1 MAEQVTGTIGSDDVA
16 LNNAATEATLLRLI
30 NTVKASSGKNI
41 EDINKALSEAG
52 LDPEKVKQLDQGF
65 GQLYT
70 KTERNIFYY
79 EMVTG
84 ALSKLKPV
92 ITSVDNALQKLSQ
105 GGTNASELYD
115 SFKGLGLGIGAY
127 SEVQT
132 RLLGFQEKNMD
143 TFYKLSQSGINFS
156 GDLNGMRTA
165 ANRAYLTLDQL
176 NNVVEKN
183 RESFAMMGGGTDKSV
198 QSFLSASN
206 IIQKQLGPQLR
217 AMGVNGEEF
226 NNRMASFIG
235 LTGGR
240 TAAEMKNTDQLK
252 IGTMAYLEQLDG
264 LARVTGKSKEEQENQ
279 LKEAMKNAAFQAKLQ
294 TLPKEQ
300 RDALMAQ
307 AAQANAIGGA
317 AALDKLMSDVLGVP
331 ADKLGQSF
339 TVVSANAA
347 AAQAQQTKNILAGTV
362 NAEQVIANNA
372 KMFNALE
379 VDMKRIPNDLAFV
392 VGRTGSETGK
402 AMMTGKAAMLAWSQM
417 TTEQREA
424 VFKNTTSANSLAGT
438 MGDIQNK
445 TAELTAEVNVA
456 MGLLSEK
463 ALPNVIKDLGYF
475 ADALKVATDAIG
487 KNPSFWYK
495 TIENTAFGIGILGT
509 VVAATI
515 GIIQTAGA
523 LKLLRG
529 GPGILGG
536 GAKVA
541 GPAAGSMAGW
551 KAGATASQ
559 GAVGA
564 TSKIGAGAAGAS
576 GAAATGAL
584 AKSAA
589 IGAGASAI
597 VGAAAFGGDYVAG
610 QLGLGG
616 KEVNEAQDEKNWQ
629 QANFW
634 EKMQSSVARGV
645 ENVGDFIVP
654 NLANQ
659 ARTDR
664 IADETKYLKEKKDRE
679 DAAKKAEET
688 PSATEVKTGSG
699 AAAKASEELTVTE
712 IKNLNTTMK
721 EVLRVLR
728 TTIAENTDN
737 TRKAIERLDSDFSR
751 KC

>member
-16 LNNAATEATLLRLI
+16 LNNAATEATLIRLI

-70 KTERNIFYY
+70 RTDKASIYFDI
-79 EMVTG
+79 VTS

-127 SEVQT
+127 SEVQS
-132 RLLGFQEKNMD
+132 RLLGFQEKNME

-300 RDALMAQ
+300 RDAIMAQ

-379 VDMKRIPNDLAFV
+379 VDMQRVPNDLAFV
-392 VGRTGSETGK
+392 VGRTGSDVGK
-402 AMMTGKAAMLAWSQM
+402 AMMTGKAAMLSWSQM
-417 TTEQREA
+417 TKEQREE
-424 VFKNTTSANSLAGT
+424 VFKNKTSTNSLAGT

-456 MGLLSEK
+456 MGLLS
-463 ALPNVIKDLGYF
+463 AQSLPNVIKDLGYF

-487 KNPSFWYK
+487 KNPSFWYE
-495 TIENTAFGIGILGT
+495 TIKNTAISIGVLGT
-509 VVAATI
+509 VIAATI
-515 GIIQTAGA
+515 GIAKTAA
-523 LKLLRG
+523 LLKMVRG

-536 GAKVA
+536 GAAKVA
-541 GPAAGSMAGW
+541 GPAAGSLAGW

-564 TSKIGAGAAGAS
+564 TSRIGAGAAAS
-576 GAAATGAL
+576 AATGAAATAGGL
-584 AKSAA
+584 AKGLAK
-589 IGAGASAI
+589 GAG
-597 VGAAAFGGDYVAG
+597 VGLVTYGGDYVAG
-610 QLGLGG
+610 KMGLGG

-688 PSATEVKTGSG
+688 PAATEVKTGSG
-699 AAAKASEELTVTE
+699 TAANTSGELTVTE

-721 EVLRVLR
+721 DVLRVLR

-737 TRKAIERLDSDFSR
+737 TRKAVERLDSDFAR

>member
-16 LNNAATEATLLRLI
+16 LNNAATEATLIRLI

-70 KTERNIFYY
+70 KTEKNIFYY
-79 EMVTG
+79 EMVSN

-92 ITSVDNALQKLSQ
+92 ISSVDTALQKLSQ

-115 SFKGLGLGIGAY
+115 SFKGLGLGVGAY
-127 SEVQT
+127 SEVQS
-132 RLLGFQEKNMD
+132 RLLSFQEKNMD
-143 TFYKLSQSGINFS
+143 TYYKLSQSGINFS

-279 LKEAMKNAAFQAKLQ
+279 LKEQLKNAAFQAKLQ

-317 AALDKLMSDVLGVP
+317 AALDKLMSDVLNVP

-379 VDMKRIPNDLAFV
+379 VDMQRVPNDLAFV
-392 VGRTGSETGK
+392 VGRTQSETGK

-417 TTEQREA
+417 TKEQREA
-424 VFKNTTSANSLAGT
+424 AFKNTASANSLAGQV
-438 MGDIQNK
+438 GGIQNK

-456 MGLLSEK
+456 MGNLSRE
-463 ALPNVIKDLGYF
+463 ALPSIKKELEVF
-475 ADALKVATDAIG
+475 ADTLKSVTDRIN
-487 KNPSFWYK
+487 KNSGDWYSIIK
-495 TIENTAFGIGILGT
+495 WTAAGIGFLGT

-564 TSKIGAGAAGAS
+564 TSRIGAGAAAS
-576 GAAATGAL
+576 AATGAATTAGRL
-584 AKSAA
+584 ATGAA
-589 IGAGASAI
+589 SRLGI
-597 VGAAAFGGDYVAG
+597 GAAAYGVDYVAG
-610 QLGLGG
+610 KVGLGG

-634 EKMQSSVARGV
+634 EKMQSSVARGI

-664 IADETKYLKEKKDRE
+664 IADETKYLKEKKDKE
-679 DAAKKAEET
+679 EAAKKAGET
-688 PSATEVKTGSG
+688 PASTEVKTGSG
-699 AAAKASEELTVTE
+699 AAAKTPEELMVTE
-712 IKNLNTTMK
+712 IKNLNTTMNA
-721 EVLRVLR
+721 VLRTLR
-728 TTIAENTDN
+728 TTIADNTEN
-737 TRKAIERLDSDFSR
+737 TRKAVEQLPNDFFHR
-751 KC
+751 G